1 MSSALEN
8 LCGPGKP
15 LKAESPDAAEI
26 AGLLRSAQGRLKDAA
41 RKDLT
46 LDSRFDL
53 AYGAAHALC
62 LAALRRRGY
71 RATQRYI
78 VFQVLPH
85 TLGLGPEVWRV
96 LSRCH
101 DMRNLA
107 EYEGESH
114 ATEEL
119 VEELIAICRQVVRK
133 LKEPTAA

>member
-8 LCGPGKP
+8 LCGPGGP
-15 LKAESPDAAEI
+15 LKAEPPDEAEI
-26 AGLLRSAQGRLKDAA
+26 AGLMRSAQGRLKDAA

-62 LAALRRRGY
+62 LVALRRRGY

-78 VFQVLPH
+78 VFQALPH

-101 DMRNLA
+101 ELRNLA
-107 EYEGESH
+107 EYEGESQ

-119 VEELIAICRQVVRK
+119 VEELISICQRLVRAI
-133 LKEPTAA
+133 EAA

>member
-1 MSSALEN
+1 MSSALDN

-15 LKAESPDAAEI
+15 LKAEPPDEAEI
-26 AGLLRSAQGRLKDAA
+26 AGLLRSAQSRLRDAA
-41 RKDLT
+41 RKDLA

-78 VFQVLPH
+78 VFQALPH

-101 DMRNLA
+101 ELRNLA
-107 EYEGESH
+107 EYEGESQ

-119 VEELIAICRQVVRK
+119 VEELIAICKR
-133 LKEPTAA
+133 LIEAIEAA

>member
-1 MSSALEN
+1 MRSALEN

-15 LKAESPDAAEI
+15 LKAEPPDEAEI

-41 RKDLT
+41 RKDLA
-46 LDSRFDL
+46 LDSQFDL
-53 AYGAAHALC
+53 AYGAAHSLC
-62 LAALRRRGY
+62 LAALRRRGF

-85 TLGLGPEVWRV
+85 TLGFGPEVWRV

-101 DMRNLA
+101 DLRNLA

-119 VEELIAICRQVVRK
+119 VEEMITICRRLVRAIG
-133 LKEPTAA
+133 TV

>member
-15 LKAESPDAAEI
+15 LKPEPPDEAEI
-26 AGLLRSAQGRLKDAA
+26 AGLLRSAQARLKDAA
-41 RKDLT
+41 RMDLA

-62 LAALRRRGY
+62 VAALRRCGY
-71 RATQRYI
+71 RASQRYI
-78 VFQVLPH
+78 VFQLLPH

-101 DMRNLA
+101 DLRNLA
-107 EYEGESH
+107 EYEGEWQV
-114 ATEEL
+114 TEEL
-119 VEELIAICRQVVRK
+119 LQELLAICGRIADK
-133 LKEPTAA
+133 MD

>member
-8 LCGPGKP
+8 LCGPGRP
-15 LKAESPDAAEI
+15 LKAEPPDEAEI
-26 AGLLRSAQGRLKDAA
+26 AGLMRSAQGRLRDAA

-78 VFQVLPH
+78 VFQALPH
-85 TLGLGPEVWRV
+85 TLGLGPEV
-96 LSRCH
+96 
-101 DMRNLA
+101 
-107 EYEGESH
+107 
-114 ATEEL
+114 
-119 VEELIAICRQVVRK
+119 
-133 LKEPTAA
+133 

>member
-1 MSSALEN
+1 MSSALET

-15 LKAESPDAAEI
+15 LKAEPPDEAEI
-26 AGLLRSAQGRLKDAA
+26 AGLMRSAQGRLRDAA

-78 VFQVLPH
+78 VFQALPH
-85 TLGLGPEVWRV
+85 TLELGPEVWRV

-101 DMRNLA
+101 ELRNLA
-107 EYEGESH
+107 EYEVESQ
-114 ATEEL
+114 ATDEL
-119 VEELIAICRQVVRK
+119 VEELISICQRLVRAIETV
-133 LKEPTAA
+133 

>member
-1 MSSALEN
+1 MNSALEN

-15 LKAESPDAAEI
+15 LKAEPPDEAEIADWRRRPRDAAEDCHP
-26 AGLLRSAQGRLKDAA
+26 S
-41 RKDLT
+41 
-46 LDSRFDL
+46 L
-53 AYGAAHALC
+53 AYGAAHSLC

-85 TLGLGPEVWRV
+85 TLGFGPEVWRV

-101 DMRNLA
+101 DLRNLA

-119 VEELIAICRQVVRK
+119 VEELITICQRLVRAI
-133 LKEPTAA
+133 EAA